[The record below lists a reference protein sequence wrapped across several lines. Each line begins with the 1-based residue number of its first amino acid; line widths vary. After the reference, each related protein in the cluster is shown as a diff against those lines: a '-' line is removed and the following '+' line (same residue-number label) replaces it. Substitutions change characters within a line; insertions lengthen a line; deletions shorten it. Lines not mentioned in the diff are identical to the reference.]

1 MKVPFVINIINNF
14 FDSTIP
20 TPPYFLA
27 IPVKK
32 IFINDSSSLYP
43 NRLQCKRVFLQTKN
57 N

>member
-27 IPVKK
+27 IQVKK